1 MCFIYGII
9 YSYIKENMMCQNSN
23 EMFNNGIKNS
33 IRKYILKQW
42 GVKLWD
48 FKSLCT
54 ATWWGLRSTKSQKV
68 LVLHYSKYI
77 YIYKINK

>member
-9 YSYIKENMMCQNSN
+9 YSYIKENMMCQNFN
-23 EMFNNGIKNS
+23 GKFNNRIKLNS

-48 FKSLCT
+48 FKSLSG
-54 ATWWGLRSTKSQKV
+54 ATWWVQPKV
-68 LVLHYSKYI
+68 KKFRFYI
-77 YIYKINK
+77 IV